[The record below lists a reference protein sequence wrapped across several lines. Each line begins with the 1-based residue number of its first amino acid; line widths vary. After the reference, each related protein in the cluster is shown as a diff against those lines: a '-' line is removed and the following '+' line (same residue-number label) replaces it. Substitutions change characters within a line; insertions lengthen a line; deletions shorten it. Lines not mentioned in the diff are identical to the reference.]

1 MLDVGCDYVL
11 TASAMNMFLTAA
23 GSRRHWVSLAPQA
36 ALGAEI
42 PSLKPGATVS
52 WQSHTVAPGLWS
64 TTPSKDLPMKHLNFY
79 AH

>member
-1 MLDVGCDYVL
+1 
-11 TASAMNMFLTAA
+11 MNMFLTAA
-23 GSRRHWVSLAPQA
+23 GSRRHWVGLASQA

-52 WQSHTVAPGLWS
+52 WHSHTVAQGLWS
-64 TTPSKDLPMKHLNFY
+64 TTSGKDLPTEHLNCY